1 MSNKANDIIRESNF
15 ERKQEELLYAL
26 TEARNEIQ
34 ISLEVVVDI
43 IKEVLDEEEI
53 KVLKMLL

>member
-1 MSNKANDIIRESNF
+1 MSNKQTEKFNESIY

-34 ISLEVVVDI
+34 ISLEAVADI

-53 KVLKMLL
+53 KLLKKLL

>member
-34 ISLEVVVDI
+34 ISLEAIADI

-53 KVLKMLL
+53 KLLKKLL